1 MHRRRSGVTLISGP
15 VRAAIPMV
23 SRHEGHVRPGLLSD
37 FILGSQDGLVN
48 VLGILLGLSAATSDT
63 RLIIIAALAALGA
76 ESVSMGAV
84 AYTSTLARR
93 KVYEAETQRE
103 LQEMKDIPDAE
114 REEVRTIFRKWGYSG
129 EELEEMVRKIEAKPK
144 AMLDLMMAFEL
155 NLASVP
161 AEAPQNSA
169 LVVFAATIVGSS
181 IPLIPYLVAGHDLEA
196 AAIASVLVSAAALFG
211 IGWYEAR
218 ITLGSV
224 WKSGLRMLAIGLAAG
239 LAGFLIGHF
248 AGAY

>member
-1 MHRRRSGVTLISGP
+1 
-15 VRAAIPMV
+15 MV
-23 SRHEGHVRPGLLSD
+23 SRHEPHVRPGLLSD

-48 VLGILLGLSAATSDT
+48 VLGILLGLSAATGDT
-63 RLIIIAALAALGA
+63 RIIIIAALAALGA

-103 LQEMKDIPDAE
+103 LEEMRELPDME
-114 REEVRTIFRKWGYSG
+114 REEVRTIFRNWGFAG
-129 EELEEMVRKIEAKPK
+129 DELEEMVRKIEAKPK

-161 AEAPQNSA
+161 VEQPRNSA
-169 LVVFAATIVGSS
+169 LVVFLATVVGSA
-181 IPLIPYLVAGHDLEA
+181 IPLLPFLLLTHSVEDAAVAS
-196 AAIASVLVSAAALFG
+196 IVLSGAALFG

-218 ITLGSV
+218 ITIGSF
-224 WKSGLRMLAIGLAAG
+224 WKSGLRMLLIGLGAG

-248 AGAY
+248 AGTF

>member
-1 MHRRRSGVTLISGP
+1 MP
-15 VRAAIPMV
+15 
-23 SRHEGHVRPGLLSD
+23 SRHEPHVRPGLLSD

-93 KVYEAETQRE
+93 KVYEAETRRE
-103 LQEMKDIPDAE
+103 LLEMKEVPDME
-114 REEVRTIFRKWGYSG
+114 RDEVRTIFRNWGYTG
-129 EELEEMVRKIEAKPK
+129 EELEELVRKIESKPK

-155 NLASVP
+155 NLAPVP
-161 AEAPQNSA
+161 VEQPRNSA
-169 LVVFAATIVGSS
+169 LVVFAATVVGSA
-181 IPLIPYLVAGHDLEA
+181 IPLVPFLVAGHSIETA
-196 AAIASVLVSAAALFG
+196 AFASIALSGAALFG

-218 ITLGSV
+218 ITIGSF
-224 WKSGLRMLAIGLAAG
+224 WKSGLRMLLIGLAAG